1 MNLWYSTRHKLGVDT
16 LQKWLNY
23 VIIVLLS
30 CFGNHSYFLLVFSA
44 QIIML
49 VKILNRVSIVFYI
62 EKSALILSRT
72 INIGLVNW
80 HTDNLKFLKRF
91 YCSLD
96 VTVIKT
102 TLCLHPT
109 DYLYKL
115 KICSTD
121 LVLVI
126 ITILIFTRH
135 NSLN

>member
-1 MNLWYSTRHKLGVDT
+1 
-16 LQKWLNY
+16 
-23 VIIVLLS
+23 
-30 CFGNHSYFLLVFSA
+30 
-44 QIIML
+44 ML
-49 VKILNRVSIVFYI
+49 VKILNRVSIVFYK

-72 INIGLVNW
+72 INIGLVNC
-80 HTDNLKFLKRF
+80 HTDNLQFLKRF

-135 NSLN
+135 NILN